1 MWEIEQEGEPGEGMR
16 MRSRSEENRGGVGLD
31 KVWSSLKILRYNFT
45 FEWFASLAGFQY
57 RMRIFSS
64 DIR

>member
-1 MWEIEQEGEPGEGMR
+1 MWEIEQEGEHGEGRR

-45 FEWFASLAGFQY
+45 FEWFASLARF
-57 RMRIFSS
+57 
-64 DIR
+64 